1 MLIQAFNRPSQSASP
16 YQLPLALM
24 AASDASAD
32 PLERTAAVGGWFCFG
47 EVPQQCQVHWFYK
60 PLTAAE
66 HPWAFKQGDP
76 QKRIAAIELYGSLL
90 LFMTIISFLG
100 RRGADGSQLPTALMV
115 PIPILTDNQSNALTM
130 LANKAKKWP
139 SAAILMELSL
149 QIHVHQTSLA
159 PAFIHRELNDWSD
172 QLSKGDLTRFNS
184 GLQVQPTEDFI
195 ILDEL
200 LLDSSSTEA

>member
-32 PLERTAAVGGWFCFG
+32 PLERTAAVGGWFCLG
-47 EVPQQCQVHWFYK
+47 EVPQQGQVHWFYK
-60 PLTAAE
+60 PLTATE

-100 RRGADGSQLPTALMV
+100 RRGEDGSQLPTALMV
-115 PIPILTDNQSNALTM
+115 PIPILTDNQSDALTM
-130 LANKAKKWP
+130 LANKSKKWP

-159 PAFIHRELNDWSD
+159 PAFIRRELNDWSD
-172 QLSKGDLTRFNS
+172 QLSKGEVARFNP
-184 GLQVQPTEDFI
+184 GLQVQPIEDFI
-195 ILDEL
+195 ILDDL
-200 LLDSSSTEA
+200 LLDSSGTEA

>member
-1 MLIQAFNRPSQSASP
+1 
-16 YQLPLALM
+16 M

-32 PLERTAAVGGWFCFG
+32 PLGRTAVGGWFCFG
-47 EVPQQCQVHWFYK
+47 EVPQQSQAHWFYK
-60 PLTAAE
+60 PLTE
-66 HPWAFKQGDP
+66 DEYPWAFKQGDP

-90 LFMTIISFLG
+90 LFLTIISCLG
-100 RRGADGSQLPTALMV
+100 RRRADGTQLPPALMV

-130 LANKAKKWP
+130 LANKSKKWP

-172 QLSKGDLTRFNS
+172 QLSKGEVTRFNS

-195 ILDEL
+195 ILNDL
-200 LLDSSSTEA
+200 LLDSTSTEA